1 MSNFLPDALPR
12 AFGVS
17 LALVALVL
25 TGCMAGGGGG
35 CGCPCTTAIGDC
47 GAIESAAPEV
57 EPGPVNE
64 GDMVPPPIEDE
75 SVGVAEPEP
84 VKPEGTAPEV
94 DAPEIEVPETQPAT
108 EPAEPATP
116 AEPEEPKE
124 PEATTEP
131 TEPTVDESTPETPQT
146 KDGERLPFD
155 AKVAGITFAPPAGYN
170 PTRDRGALAIFGPGK
185 VPAHVFFD
193 APHQRLMRAS
203 IEVPKYLEEII
214 KNVVVT
220 DYAKDTT
227 FAGYK
232 AKLVEGTG
240 FAEGFGMKWRA
251 IVFEGKRVSVLVSI
265 VPKILW
271 RQNVAK
277 VTRFENSVTKRK

>member
-35 CGCPCTTAIGDC
+35 CGCPCPTAMGDC
-47 GAIESAAPEV
+47 GTIESAAPEV

-84 VKPEGTAPEV
+84 VKPEV
-94 DAPEIEVPETQPAT
+94 DVPETQPAG
-108 EPAEPATP
+108 EPATP
-116 AEPEEPKE
+116 AEPEEPKQ
-124 PEATTEP
+124 PETPTEP
-131 TEPTVDESTPETPQT
+131 TEPTADESTPETPET

-155 AKVAGITFAPPAGYN
+155 AKVAGITFTPPAGYN

-220 DYAKDTT
+220 DYATDTT

-277 VTRFENSVTKRK
+277 VTSFENSVTKLD